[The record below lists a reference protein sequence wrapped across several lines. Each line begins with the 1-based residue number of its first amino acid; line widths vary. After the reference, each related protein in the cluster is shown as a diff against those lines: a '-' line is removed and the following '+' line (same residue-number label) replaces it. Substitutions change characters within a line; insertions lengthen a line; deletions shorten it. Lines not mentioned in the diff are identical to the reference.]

1 MSTFSRSSLP
11 KGIYTPLPTFFDD
24 QEDLDYVAFSNHVKF
39 IASAGTVPVIA
50 GSMGEAVHLSHDE
63 RSQLIRTCRSTLD
76 DCGLS
81 NIPVVAGIGAAS
93 TRETIQLA
101 HEAAEAGADFVMVI
115 PPGYYAGALSAENKN
130 SLKQFFLDVA
140 DTSRLPVILY
150 NFVGVI

>member
-1 MSTFSRSSLP
+1 
-11 KGIYTPLPTFFDD
+11 
-24 QEDLDYVAFSNHVKF
+24 
-39 IASAGTVPVIA
+39 
-50 GSMGEAVHLSHDE
+50 MGEAVHLSHDE

-150 NFVGVI
+150 NFVGVSDVESRLAESSTDDDVLHSRQFLEALTWTANSF